1 MITEKRELTFIGGL
15 AALEIQKP
23 SMNGVAVN
31 TVEASSLIIAKRVSI
46 LPSTRYSRIQSDDS
60 VEYEAI
66 AWYSNR
72 TRDPHPF
79 PTYKAESITGTPFNK
94 WSLRLV
100 FLAIA
105 AWDRLSLQR
114 VMNSINHRGNKNLE
128 SSVAATLGRAVSRN
142 VLTKNG
148 NGKSAHY
155 SFPDG
160 GDKDTQREY
169 LPFWPSESAVKCIR
183 ARSNKIAS
191 RAGV

>member
-1 MITEKRELTFIGGL
+1 MIIEKRELTFIGGL

-23 SMNGVAVN
+23 SMSGVAVN

-94 WSLRLV
+94 WSLEAVLKNNL
-100 FLAIA
+100 FNYTHLATVNLSIA
-105 AWDRLSLQR
+105 IRIIFSEVETR
-114 VMNSINHRGNKNLE
+114 FS
-128 SSVAATLGRAVSRN
+128 
-142 VLTKNG
+142 
-148 NGKSAHY
+148 KSFANRR
-155 SFPDG
+155 
-160 GDKDTQREY
+160 K
-169 LPFWPSESAVKCIR
+169 WPSQAKVLSTIQR
-183 ARSNKIAS
+183 FGWILN
-191 RAGV
+191 